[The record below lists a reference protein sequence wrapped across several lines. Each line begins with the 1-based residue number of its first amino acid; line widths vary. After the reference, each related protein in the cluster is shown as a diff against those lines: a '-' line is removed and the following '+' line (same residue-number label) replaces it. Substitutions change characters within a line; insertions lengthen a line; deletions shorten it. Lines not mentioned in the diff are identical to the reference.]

1 MLGLPTALQIDS
13 QTCVEDTGRHGL
25 EAGYH
30 LTFLKDAV
38 VEFRDEARKAAIQI
52 SYPTF
57 GHEVLTVDEQAFRCI
72 LFPAHPALIGRGM
85 ARMRLTDELLLRQ
98 KGRTFR

>member
-1 MLGLPTALQIDS
+1 MLGLPAALQIDS

-57 GHEVLTVDEQAFRCI
+57 GHEVLTVDEQAFRCTVNH
-72 LFPAHPALIGRGM
+72 LPKPS
-85 ARMRLTDELLLRQ
+85 
-98 KGRTFR
+98 TFS